1 MQVLLFSFLTKEEE
15 ILPKI
20 IQLCDHLKHY
30 LLESLN
36 AQLIN

>member
-1 MQVLLFSFLTKEEE
+1 MQVLLFFFLTKEEE

>member
-20 IQLCDHLKHY
+20 IPLCDHLKHY